1 MSWEANDPEAYVGQS
16 VANGQCVRYVQVCAK
31 CPHTSQWM
39 PGVKVRGNEVEFG
52 TAIATFDPDGH
63 YGNNTNGSS
72 HAAILIEET
81 DAGLLVF
88 DQWTGHPVSERT
100 IRFRGG
106 VGKKVND
113 GDQFYVI
120 EQRG

>member
-1 MSWEANDPEAYVGQS
+1 MSWAADDPEAYVGQH
-16 VANGQCVRYVQVCAK
+16 VANSQCVRYVQACAK
-31 CPHTSQWM
+31 CPHTSHWK

-52 TAIATFDPDGH
+52 TAIATFDPDGK
-63 YGNNTNGSS
+63 YGNHTDGRS

-81 DAGLLVF
+81 DAGLRVF
-88 DQWTGHPVSERT
+88 DQWVGHAVSERI

-106 VGKKVND
+106 AGKWVND
-113 GDQFYVI
+113 GDRYFVI